1 MTTKLGPTGQFPQ
14 GKLNP
19 TDEGELTFAVGVE
32 NGKVGIAFGAPV
44 AWLAMDADKALALA
58 SSIIGHAMAIKRAGG
73 VIHASDPS

>member
-1 MTTKLGPTGQFPQ
+1 MTTKLGPTGRFPQ

-44 AWLAMDADKALALA
+44 AWLAMEPDQALALA
-58 SSIIGHAMAIKRAGG
+58 EDIIGYAMAIKQE
-73 VIHASDPS
+73 DE